1 MLPRPVPDPLGSR
14 GSLNSTSS
22 AIILLAPAA
31 GGKTQRLVELLVG
44 EPRSIRPRWALLPDR
59 TQVTAFRRR
68 IAAAGGALGVS
79 VGTFGDLFQEILA
92 RAGRPVAV
100 TPEPARQRLL
110 RLALRSLETDGQL
123 RFYQPILH
131 TPGFLEV
138 VGEAIAEMKRA
149 RVEPQAVAALAGSLD
164 RGKGLGEM
172 ASIYAE
178 FEDRLGAIPWT
189 DREGLNRLAIQALRD
204 HPGLLADMPLIAVD
218 GFDSLEAAQ
227 LEALAALA
235 GQVGR
240 LIVALPGTRAMERP
254 AHRRFAK
261 ALAQLRRALPEAAIE
276 ELGPPSGPPAQWP
289 PPDAPPSAVIVGR
302 SPRSLPQALV
312 RLEADLFE
320 REAEPFDP
328 QGAIELIEARSPAEE
343 AREALRWVKAR
354 LVRDRLGPED
364 CAVIAPDAGRYGPL
378 LRRAAAEFGLRLR
391 FTHGEPLIQAP
402 AISALLDLL
411 ELSRSNWS
419 RRLTLQAI
427 RSPYFELAS
436 FGFRPGDALALDAAS
451 HAGQVVEGLDQWEEA
466 LTRLRQAEP
475 DPAAER
481 LEEALPTFSPPTGEA
496 AARLLAA
503 IQALAKRLAPA
514 RPKTTARWA
523 EWLEDLLDELDFPE
537 RTAAG
542 VNGARADREPPAF
555 EQLRETLRALVMGEI
570 VGGERKLNYGEFLD
584 ELGSAIEAAS
594 YRERLADGPA
604 VNVLGP
610 LEARGGR
617 YRAVVLL
624 GLSEGLLPV
633 VEREDPFLDEATRAA
648 LGLESRLGREQPGLF
663 YQAVTRADARL
674 LLTRPYLA
682 DDGEAWEAS
691 PFWRAVER
699 ILAKP
704 PRRIRPEDPRPLQE
718 AGSPQELLFWGV
730 RRGGMPASLLEPHS
744 VRWGELRHS
753 RDVLAARSQRAA
765 EGPYEGGLAELAE
778 SLAERFNADH
788 LWSPSRLE
796 TYGTCP
802 HMFFTAHLLG
812 LELRQPPVP
821 GLDAAQLGSVLHEA
835 LEAAYRAAENPAEA
849 ESVLQALDQVLD
861 PILDSAPQ
869 RHGFRPTPLWA
880 IERAQHAESLRQT
893 VRALAEQGSEWTPI
907 GLELTFGMQAQ
918 PPLELELDGRVVRV
932 RGVVD
937 RLDRRPDGGLRVID
951 YKTGRTRLNPAE
963 LNEGRRIQL
972 PLYAL
977 AAQEALGLGQVVD
990 GFYWAILAAE
1000 RGALRLSN
1008 YRAPEEGRSG
1018 GAGPGGAGDSGP
1030 AGASGSGA
1038 AGDGSRAAGDG
1049 SGAADGGAPA
1059 PAAGPAAAY
1068 ATVRAHVRRVVEGVS
1083 AGRFPPIPPPA
1094 GCPDYCPAA
1103 AWCWRFQ
1110 PAAG

>member
-1 MLPRPVPDPLGSR
+1 MLPRPIPDPRGSR
-14 GSLNSTSS
+14 GSLNSTSN
-22 AIILLAPAA
+22 ATILLAPAA

-44 EPRSIRPRWALLPDR
+44 EPGSIGPRWAVLPDR

-110 RLALRSLETDGQL
+110 RLALRKLEADGQL
-123 RFYQPILH
+123 PFYQPIVR

-138 VGEAIAEMKRA
+138 VGEAIAEMKRSRA
-149 RVEPQAVAALAGSLD
+149 EPEAVAALARSLD
-164 RGKGLGEM
+164 RGAALGEM
-172 ASIYAE
+172 AAIYAE
-178 FEDRLGAIPWT
+178 FEARLGAIPWT
-189 DREGLNRLAIQALRD
+189 DREGLNRLAIQALRQ

-218 GFDSLEAAQ
+218 GFDSLEVAQ
-227 LEALAALA
+227 VEALAALA

-240 LIVALPGTRAMERP
+240 LVVALPGTRAMERP
-254 AHRRFAK
+254 AYRRFAK
-261 ALAQLRRALPEAAIE
+261 ALEQLRRALPEAAIE
-276 ELGPPSGPPAQWP
+276 ELP
-289 PPDAPPSAVIVGR
+289 
-302 SPRSLPQALV
+302 PRSLPQPLV
-312 RLEADLFE
+312 RLEAALFE
-320 REAEPFDP
+320 REAELFDP

-343 AREALRWVKAR
+343 AREAVRWVKAR

-364 CAVIAPDAGRYGPL
+364 CCVIAPDAGRYGPL

-427 RSPYFELAS
+427 RSPYFDLAS
-436 FGFRPGDALALDAAS
+436 FGFGPGDALALDAAS
-451 HAGQVVEGLDQWEEA
+451 HAGQVVEGLDQWAEA
-466 LTRLRQAEP
+466 LTRLEQAEP

-481 LEEALPTFSPPTGEA
+481 LDEALPTFSPPTGEA

-503 IQALAKRLAPA
+503 ILALAKRLAPA

-542 VNGARADREPPAF
+542 ANGARADREPPAF

-570 VGGERKLNYGEFLD
+570 VSGERKLNYGEFLD
-584 ELGSAIEAAS
+584 ELGSAVEAAS

-617 YRAVVLL
+617 YRAVVVL

-633 VEREDPFLDEATRAA
+633 VEREDPFLDEGTRTA

-682 DDGEAWEAS
+682 DDGEAWEPS

-704 PRRIRPEDPRPLQE
+704 SHRIRPEAPRPLQE

-730 RRGGMPASLLEPHS
+730 RRGGMPASLLEPHRA
-744 VRWGELRHS
+744 RWAERQPS
-753 RDVLAARSQRAA
+753 RDVLAARSRPEA
-765 EGPYEGGLAELAE
+765 EGPYEGSLAGLAEA
-778 SLAERFNADH
+778 LAERFNADH

-796 TYGTCP
+796 TYGNCP

-812 LELRQPPVP
+812 LELRQPPEP

-835 LEAAYRAAENPAEA
+835 LEAAYRAAENPADA
-849 ESVLQALDQVLD
+849 ESVLQALDQVLE

-893 VRALAEQGSEWTPI
+893 VRALAEQGAEWTPI
-907 GLELTFGMQAQ
+907 GLELAFGMEAQ

-937 RLDRRPDGGLRVID
+937 RLDRRPDGRLRVID
-951 YKTGRTRLNPAE
+951 YKTGRGRLNPAE
-963 LNEGRRIQL
+963 LNDGRRIQL

-1008 YRAPEEGRSG
+1008 YRAPEEVGLGGASPEAGGSG
-1018 GAGPGGAGDSGP
+1018 GATLEV
-1030 AGASGSGA
+1030 
-1038 AGDGSRAAGDG
+1038 
-1049 SGAADGGAPA
+1049 
-1059 PAAGPAAAY
+1059 GPAAAY
-1068 ATVRAHVRRVVEGVS
+1068 ATARAHVRRAVEGIS
-1083 AGRFPPIPPPA
+1083 AGRYPPIPPPA

-1110 PAAG
+1110 PSAG